1 MKNTSFELRKW
12 LATGTGV
19 GIDIGEHD
27 LNVTV
32 ARVRPSGVRV
42 LGAATI
48 SGYRERPAA
57 DCGSLYQGLL
67 KRTGTGHLSA
77 NVLLPRRDVI
87 VRQLSFPGVADRDL
101 AAAIQ
106 FQIDSLHPYAE
117 EDIAWD
123 WRRIGRGSVLLAI
136 ARREVI
142 ERYVTLFSEAGIK
155 VAQFSFSA
163 AAYYAAVRLPGSPP
177 GEGFLAFRR
186 AEEGFE
192 AYGESP
198 AKPVFSAEF
207 DCPLERAASLA
218 AAELRL
224 PEGVEPVDLET
235 AMPTP
240 VSRPENY
247 DLSRSTLAYA
257 AALAGAC
264 PRLAPRVNLLPV
276 ENRSSNSR
284 LIFVPTAALALALV
298 AALIVLGTVT
308 PVEDRRYLAGL
319 EREIARIEPQ
329 ARQAAALDASIEAAR
344 GRVQLL
350 DDFRLRTKHDLDT
363 VGELTK
369 VLQPPT
375 WLTSMDMSA
384 GTVNMAGLADSAAT
398 FLKLLDASPFF
409 TGSQFTTYAK
419 QGSAEAFRIRTSR
432 RGGRR

>member
-1 MKNTSFELRKW
+1 MKTTSFELRRW

-48 SGYRERPAA
+48 AGYRERPAA
-57 DCGSLYQGLL
+57 DCGRVYQDLL

-87 VRQLSFPGVADRDL
+87 VRQLAFPGVADRDL

-155 VAQFSFSA
+155 VSQFSFSA
-163 AAYYAAVRLPGSPP
+163 AAYYAAVRLPGPP
-177 GEGFLAFRR
+177 PADGFLAFRR
-186 AEEGFE
+186 TEDGFE

-224 PEGVEPVDLET
+224 AEGNQPVDIE
-235 AMPTP
+235 AAIPSP
-240 VSRPENY
+240 VSRPEDY
-247 DLSRSTLAYA
+247 DLSRNTLAYV

-264 PRLAPRVNLLPV
+264 PRLAPRVNLLPA

-284 LIFVPTAALALALV
+284 LIFVPTAALGLALV
-298 AALIVLGTVT
+298 AALIVLGSVT
-308 PVEDRRYLAGL
+308 PIEDRRYLAAL
-319 EREIARIEPQ
+319 ERETARIEPQ
-329 ARQAAALDASIEAAR
+329 ARQAAVLDASIEAAR
-344 GRVQLL
+344 ARIQLL
-350 DDFRLRTKHDLDT
+350 DDFRLRTKQDLDT
-363 VGELTK
+363 FAELTK
-369 VLQPPT
+369 VIQSPA
-375 WLTSMDMSA
+375 WLTSFDMSP
-384 GTVNMAGLADSAAT
+384 GTVNMAGLADSAGS

-409 TGSQFTTYAK
+409 TASQFTTYAK
-419 QGSAEAFRIRTSR
+419 QGKSEAFRIRTTR